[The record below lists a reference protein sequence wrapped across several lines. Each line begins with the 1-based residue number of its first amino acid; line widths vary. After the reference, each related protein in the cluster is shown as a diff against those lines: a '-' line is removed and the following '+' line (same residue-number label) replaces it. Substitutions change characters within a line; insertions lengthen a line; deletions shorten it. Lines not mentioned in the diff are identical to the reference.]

1 MVWHNSEDLDY
12 INEQISLYANSPFKT
27 IKFNY
32 LFFQN
37 LNLIFLLIISL
48 SILFY
53 IIVNKFEKLKK
64 IIKKNKALT
73 LLICLVVYTI
83 QLFSLDDLRGF
94 SLLLEQKNILSLKK
108 IIFLEIRN
116 ITIIFILTFLIP
128 FIFFIKKLNTK
139 ILINLNYFVFFI
151 YILGILI
158 IWFFVAPQPRFA
170 YGFIPLIIP
179 LFFLSILKT
188 SNKKTNLSEKKYL
201 KFTTFFIIIIF
212 YSKIF
217 NSKIN
222 LVYDLHLLP
231 NTITE
236 KRATFGVKPKFQNL
250 CWVEK
255 NCYIFEDKI

>member
-73 LLICLVVYTI
+73 LLLCLFVYTI
-83 QLFSLDDLRGF
+83 QLLYLDDLRGF
-94 SLLLEQKNILSLKK
+94 SLLLEQKNILTLKK

-128 FIFFIKKLNTK
+128 FIFFIQKLNTK

-179 LFFLSILKT
+179 LFFLSIFKT

-201 KFTTFFIIIIF
+201 KFTTF
-212 YSKIF
+212 S
-217 NSKIN
+217 
-222 LVYDLHLLP
+222 
-231 NTITE
+231 
-236 KRATFGVKPKFQNL
+236 
-250 CWVEK
+250 
-255 NCYIFEDKI
+255 